1 MRRSLPKRRFLS
13 VPFSPSRVG
22 GIGSTARAV
31 TYSRAR
37 GIARNDRRCHDER
50 AHWRF
55 RGCSPRLLTRRVPR
69 VLHLRVNADAFHE
82 PKKPLDLTN
91 ERTRS
96 QFPHKVKVRKTLDAW
111 PLTFKAGAEYD
122 RVRNELNAT
131 AECRDAFLG
140 GEFTLDVLHRAVE
153 YSKTFDLGGVSRVS
167 LRGRCDVGG
176 LGAPLAGFV
185 PGRRKKKHRRP
196 LDDRPNRGDGWNA
209 SFGFT
214 VEPSVRETSRG
225 VRTEL
230 VGTTGGY
237 DVSTEVPVSDL
248 VSAEICG
255 HLTLPMP
262 RAEFVAHSGGGGRLS
277 VGRGAIQAHVAQIN
291 AVVNL

>member
-1 MRRSLPKRRFLS
+1 MTSATKKNPK
-13 VPFSPSRVG
+13 
-22 GIGSTARAV
+22 
-31 TYSRAR
+31 YN
-37 GIARNDRRCHDER
+37 RN
-50 AHWRF
+50 
-55 RGCSPRLLTRRVPR
+55 
-69 VLHLRVNADAFHE
+69 
-82 PKKPLDLTN
+82 
-91 ERTRS
+91 

-140 GEFTLDVLHRAVE
+140 GEFSVDVLHKAVE

-176 LGAPLAGFV
+176 LGAPFARLV
-185 PGRRKKKHRRP
+185 PSRKKKTRKR
-196 LDDRPNRGDGWNA
+196 LVDDRPTRGDGWNA

>member
-1 MRRSLPKRRFLS
+1 M
-13 VPFSPSRVG
+13 
-22 GIGSTARAV
+22 
-31 TYSRAR
+31 
-37 GIARNDRRCHDER
+37 
-50 AHWRF
+50 
-55 RGCSPRLLTRRVPR
+55 
-69 VLHLRVNADAFHE
+69 
-82 PKKPLDLTN
+82 
-91 ERTRS
+91 
-96 QFPHKVKVRKTLDAW
+96 RKTLDAW

-140 GEFTLDVLHRAVE
+140 GEFSVDVLHKAVE

-167 LRGRCDVGG
+167 LSGRCDVGG
-176 LGAPLAGFV
+176 LGAPFARLV
-185 PGRRKKKHRRP
+185 PVRKKKTRKR
-196 LDDRPNRGDGWNA
+196 LVDDRPARDNGWNA

-255 HLTLPMP
+255 HLTLPIP
-262 RAEFVAHSGGGGRLS
+262 RAEFVAHSGGGGRVS
-277 VGRGAIQAHVAQIN
+277 VGRGSIQAHVAQIN